1 MNVISLKNSSPTIPN
16 SMQLS
21 DTPANPETESRF
33 AEIEMEDP
41 VRITDS
47 NEPVT
52 GALLTI

>member
-1 MNVISLKNSSPTIPN
+1 
-16 SMQLS
+16 MQLS